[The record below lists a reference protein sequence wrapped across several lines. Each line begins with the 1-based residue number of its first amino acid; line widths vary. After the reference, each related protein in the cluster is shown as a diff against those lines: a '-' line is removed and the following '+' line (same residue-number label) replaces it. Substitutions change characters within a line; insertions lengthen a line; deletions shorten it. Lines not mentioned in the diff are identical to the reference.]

1 MSVKK
6 KKLSPFMRRKAA
18 ADKAAADKA
27 AADKA
32 AAEKARQIAER
43 DRRIFGNNDQW

>member
-6 KKLSPFMRRKAA
+6 KKLSPFMRR
-18 ADKAAADKA
+18 KAAADKA

>member
-18 ADKAAADKA
+18 AE
-27 AADKA
+27 KA

-43 DRRIFGNNDQW
+43 DRRIFGNSDQW